1 MKNNL
6 TLTQEFRKKIKQE
19 NRGVCT
25 WKLIKWACVVGV
37 VNTSWERWH
46 AHAEQKGHS
55 PHQHLVCCCCWNGRR
70 NSWPRKRN
78 GRGKRQQRRTHFSVR
93 NITYASLPKKKSN
106 VKITLNYNVK
116 IKKLINNLNNYLC
129 ILKLK

>member
-93 NITYASLPKKKSN
+93 NITYASLYFKIFTNLYLQLLLLMN
-106 VKITLNYNVK
+106 VINCRLNIYN
-116 IKKLINNLNNYLC
+116 LLF
-129 ILKLK
+129 